1 MADSILKF
9 PDRLRIEGVMAK
21 GYGSIC
27 KYPMQDT
34 DLDIAAKA
42 VYSLLCAL
50 AGDDHSVFPSRDKIV
65 SWLNVGR
72 NKYNAGM
79 RQLRDQGYILVEQV
93 KGAGSR
99 FAHNSYTIVGWG
111 SAALRLHRAQGGRL
125 WSAAPHGHVRPAAL
139 LHR

>member
-1 MADSILKF
+1 
-9 PDRLRIEGVMAK
+9 
-21 GYGSIC
+21 
-27 KYPMQDT
+27 MQDT

-93 KGAGSR
+93 KA
-99 FAHNSYTIVGWG
+99 
-111 SAALRLHRAQGGRL
+111 
-125 WSAAPHGHVRPAAL
+125 PAAGL
-139 LHR
+139 PITPIRLSATQKNLRAEI

>member
-21 GYGSIC
+21 GYGIIC

-50 AGDDHSVFPSRDKIV
+50 AG
-65 SWLNVGR
+65 
-72 NKYNAGM
+72 
-79 RQLRDQGYILVEQV
+79 
-93 KGAGSR
+93 
-99 FAHNSYTIVGWG
+99 
-111 SAALRLHRAQGGRL
+111 SAARRKCSSSS
-125 WSAAPHGHVRPAAL
+125 SALSLMMPSSRSWASSCG
-139 LHR
+139 

>member
-21 GYGSIC
+21 GYGIIC

-99 FAHNSYTIVGWG
+99 FAHNSYTIEQPKKIC
-111 SAALRLHRAQGGRL
+111 RAEI
-125 WSAAPHGHVRPAAL
+125 
-139 LHR
+139 